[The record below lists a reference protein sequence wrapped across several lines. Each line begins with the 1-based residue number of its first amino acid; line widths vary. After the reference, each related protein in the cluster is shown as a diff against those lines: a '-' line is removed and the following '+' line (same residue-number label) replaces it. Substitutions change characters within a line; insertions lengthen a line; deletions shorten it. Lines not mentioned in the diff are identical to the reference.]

1 MPKALPARADG
12 AGESGTAA
20 DVERHAIGRQEHRLI
35 VDAAQA
41 GERLDRYV
49 TARLPELSR
58 TRVQALIEAGE
69 VCVGARTGRASTRVA
84 AGDHIVLVIP
94 APVAVALEAE
104 PIPLRVVYEDADLLV
119 VDKPAGLVVH
129 PAPGHPRGTLVN
141 ALLAHCADLAGISG
155 DLRPGIVHRLD
166 KDTSGLIVVAKHD
179 RSHRVLA
186 AQFRE
191 RSTDKRYWALLDGAP
206 ASESG
211 TIDAPIGRHPQ
222 RTQPMAIVSSGRP
235 AVTHFRVQ
243 RRFPRHTLV
252 ECRPVT
258 GRTHQIRVHL
268 AGIGCPIVG
277 DRVYG
282 REEPTLPLERHFLH
296 AARLSFR
303 LPSGELRT
311 FEAPLP
317 DDLEAIVRRLDRA

>member
-1 MPKALPARADG
+1 MT
-12 AGESGTAA
+12 SC
-20 DVERHAIGRQEHRLI
+20 QHRL
-35 VDAAQA
+35 VVEAEEA

-49 TARLPELSR
+49 TTRFPELSR

-69 VCVGARTGRASTRVA
+69 VRVGVRPGRASTKVA
-84 AGDHIVLVIP
+84 AGDHIVLAIP
-94 APVAVALEAE
+94 APVAVALEPE
-104 PIPLRVVYEDADLLV
+104 SIPLHVVYEDRDLLV
-119 VDKPAGLVVH
+119 VNKPAGLVVH
-129 PAPGHPRGTLVN
+129 PAPGHPQGTLVN
-141 ALLAHCADLAGISG
+141 ALLAHCSDLAGIGG

-179 RSHRVLA
+179 QAHRLLA
-186 AQFRE
+186 TQFRE
-191 RSTDKRYWALLDGAP
+191 RSTDKCYWALLDGAP

-222 RTQPMAIVSSGRP
+222 RTRPMAIVSSGR
-235 AVTHFRVQ
+235 AAKTHFRILQ
-243 RRFPRHTLV
+243 RFLRHTFV

-282 REEPTLPLERHFLH
+282 RKEPTLPLPRHFLH

-317 DDLEAIVRRLDRA
+317 DDLDGILRGFRQP